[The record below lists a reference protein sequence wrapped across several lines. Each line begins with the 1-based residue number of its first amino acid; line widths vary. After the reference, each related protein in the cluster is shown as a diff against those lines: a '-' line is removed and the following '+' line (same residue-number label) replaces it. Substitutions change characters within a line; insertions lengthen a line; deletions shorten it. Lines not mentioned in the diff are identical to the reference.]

1 MLTSLWYTFLYQPT
15 FNALIWLYNHGTNEN
30 LGVAIILLTCI
41 IRAALLPFSVFEI
54 LAKAKNEK
62 LAQDIAT
69 IQKSYK
75 NDPILMKD
83 EVRRHLR
90 TKQITPWAR
99 FVVLG
104 VQLVFLLL
112 LYQVFMQGVSGEK
125 VLATLY
131 PFVSVPGTIN
141 TEFLGFD
148 IAQRYS
154 FVWPGIIFT
163 CLFVMIYVG
172 YQRKSKTV
180 KLDASDVTYLFLFP
194 LSVFFLLYLL
204 PIVKSIFVLTSLVFS
219 LVTYPILEAFIGLFQ
234 KKPDETHIDAHGHS
248 EKHH

>member
-1 MLTSLWYTFLYQPT
+1 MIASLWYTFLYQPT
-15 FNALIWLYNHGTNEN
+15 FNALIWLYNHGTDEN

-54 LAKAKNEK
+54 LARKKNET
-62 LAQDIAT
+62 LAAEISA

-75 NDPILMKD
+75 NDPIMMKE

-90 TKQITPWAR
+90 KKRITPWAR

-104 VQLVFLLL
+104 VQLLFLLL

-141 TEFLGFD
+141 TVFLGYD

-154 FVWPGIIFT
+154 MVWPGIVFAWLFT
-163 CLFVMIYVG
+163 EIYWG
-172 YQRKSKTV
+172 YHKNKQIKADV
-180 KLDASDVTYLFLFP
+180 SDVTYLFLFP
-194 LSVFFLLYLL
+194 FFVFFLLYLL
-204 PIVKSIFVLTSLVFS
+204 PVVKSLFVLTSMAISF
-219 LVTYPILEAFIGLFQ
+219 VTYPVLSAFVGLFQ
-234 KKPDETHIDAHGHS
+234 KKPETAHGDAHGHDA
-248 EKHH
+248 KHH

>member
-1 MLTSLWYTFLYQPT
+1 MLETFWYTFLYQPT

-41 IRAALLPFSVFEI
+41 LRVGLLPFSVFEI
-54 LAKAKNEK
+54 FARKRNETLAAE
-62 LAQDIAT
+62 IAA

-75 NDPILMKD
+75 NDPIMMKE

-90 TKQITPWAR
+90 KKHITPWAR

-104 VQLVFLLL
+104 VQLLVLFL
-112 LYQVFMQGVSGEK
+112 LYQVFMQGVSGER

-141 TEFLGFD
+141 TVFFGYD

-154 FVWPGIIFT
+154 VFWPGLIFAW
-163 CLFVMIYVG
+163 LFTEIYWG
-172 YQRKSKTV
+172 YHKNKQIKA
-180 KLDASDVTYLFLFP
+180 DASDVTYLFLFP
-194 LSVFFLLYLL
+194 FFVFFLLYLL
-204 PIVKSIFVLTSLVFS
+204 PIVKSLFVLTSMVFS
-219 LVTYPILEAFIGLFQ
+219 FVTYPVLEACIGLFQ
-234 KKPDETHIDAHGHS
+234 KKPGDAHAAGHGHG